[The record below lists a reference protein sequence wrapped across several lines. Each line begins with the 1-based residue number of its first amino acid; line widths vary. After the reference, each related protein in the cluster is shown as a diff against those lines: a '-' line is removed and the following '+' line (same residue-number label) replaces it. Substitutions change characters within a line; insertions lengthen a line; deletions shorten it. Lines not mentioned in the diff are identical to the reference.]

1 MKLKEVLGAFILGI
15 SISLGWYWFGY
26 KLLIVIFL
34 ALFGNNLE
42 RSERF
47 RKK

>member
-1 MKLKEVLGAFILGI
+1 MKLKELLGFIVLII
-15 SISLGWYWFGY
+15 SIALGWYWFGY
-26 KLLIVIFL
+26 KLPIVIFL
-34 ALFGNNLE
+34 SLLGNNLE